1 MESVSGDRLS
11 LGGLKRW
18 RSERPLST
26 KSRLHEKNRQSQ
38 KDHEYP
44 PPDCPAGSQEE
55 PYPARNGEQRRQRIQ
70 PHFKREALW
79 RPTAAQEHYSHG
91 DRKSTRLNSSHLGI
105 SYAVFCLKKKKQQH
119 R

>member
-1 MESVSGDRLS
+1 MKVHN
-11 LGGLKRW
+11 K
-18 RSERPLST
+18 
-26 KSRLHEKNRQSQ
+26 KNRQSQ

-44 PPDCPAGSQEE
+44 SPDSHAGSQEE

-91 DRKSTRLNSSHLGI
+91 LADELNDEPHGQDGGNDRLELE
-105 SYAVFCLKKKKQQH
+105 KQ
-119 R
+119 REEESESAKE